1 MVDWVD
7 QVNGLASMLRT
18 SHLINPINLID
29 QNMKK
34 DLPENNVK
42 DIAIAVALESESV
55 ESKVWYVY
63 LINLKNEPIENVLIT
78 SRGYGEKDGE
88 QVKTSTLRH
97 MIPVVDSKAYKL
109 IEPIDEQT
117 FGLNNEYWLSYYI
130 GKDIF
135 DKKFIFLPESIVEM
149 NFIKIPVLNKPG
161 VMIK

>member
-1 MVDWVD
+1 M
-7 QVNGLASMLRT
+7 
-18 SHLINPINLID
+18 I
-29 QNMKK
+29 K
-34 DLPENNVK
+34 DLPENIVK
-42 DIAIAVALESESV
+42 DIAIAVALEKENA

-78 SRGYGEKDGE
+78 SKGYGEKDGE

-97 MIPVVDSKAYKL
+97 MIPAVESKASAL

-130 GKDIF
+130 GKNIY
-135 DKKFIFLPESIVEM
+135 DKKFIFLPESIVES
-149 NFIKIPVLNKPG
+149 NFIRLPVLNKPG